1 MLRLLGLVLSIGL
14 ADSLNPTTIAPA
26 LYLASGERPRRRVF
40 EFTLGVFV
48 VFFAGGALVAIGP
61 GQAVLALVPHPGP
74 TARYVLETVAGAA
87 MLLAA
92 ALLWRHRHRLA
103 ERDLPAEP
111 RSKRGSA
118 ILGAGIAAVEL
129 PTAFPYFAVIVAV
142 VGSGLGLGRQLAL
155 LVIYNLAF
163 VLPQILI
170 LVVLTVTPRHAERV
184 LGRARDGL
192 QAHWPEILSAVAL
205 LAGVFVLFLGIT
217 GLAGLNHGPVGRV
230 SRRLRRIISR

>member
-118 ILGAGIAAVEL
+118 ILGAGIAAVEF

-142 VGSGLGLGRQLAL
+142 VGSGLGVGRQLVL
-155 LVIYNLAF
+155 LAIYDLAF